1 MIEMNFVSE
10 NDPILSEPCQEFDFE
25 NPPVNA
31 EEFANS
37 LYNKMVQFDG
47 LGLSANQVG
56 YPYRV
61 FAMRNDENPMVLF
74 NPKIVFESENE
85 VIMKEGCLSF
95 PLLYLSVKRP
105 DSVRVRYQNWDGT
118 VDTLTLI
125 GMSARIALHEY
136 DHLEGKTFTQKA
148 SQFESQRAM
157 RKRMILQRKVK
168 KLAKK

>member
-1 MIEMNFVSE
+1 MKTLEFVSE
-10 NDPILSEPCQEFDFE
+10 TDPILFDKCQEFDFE
-25 NPPVNA
+25 NPPFNA
-31 EEFANS
+31 EEFANG
-37 LYNKMVQFDG
+37 LYNMMAKHDG

-56 YPYRV
+56 HPYRI
-61 FAMRNDENPMVLF
+61 FAMRNDEHPMVLF

-85 VIMKEGCLSF
+85 VAMKEGCLSF

-105 DSVRVRYQNWDGT
+105 DSIRIRYQDYTGK

-148 SQFESQRAM
+148 SQFETQRAM
-157 RKRMILQRKVK
+157 RKRMILQRRVK
-168 KLAKK
+168 KIGKK